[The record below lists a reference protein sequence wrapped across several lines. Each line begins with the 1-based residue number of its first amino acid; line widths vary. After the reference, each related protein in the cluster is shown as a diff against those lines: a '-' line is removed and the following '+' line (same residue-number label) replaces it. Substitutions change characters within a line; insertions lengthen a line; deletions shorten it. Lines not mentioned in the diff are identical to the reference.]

1 MVLNKTRNIVANL
14 CNFRLTRRSLILT
27 IADIEDHIPILT
39 CHGQTLIS
47 RHSVL
52 LQNGHI
58 HSLLLRATQAS
69 STITLQPQAFIP
81 FSNPTHC
88 QRVILQEYLYSYV
101 RISRAISHQEIPPY
115 FVFWSSTLLPPISHP
130 NNHSFIKKKRQP
142 YSLALLAAHLDHAL
156 PAPPVLLPPNDINMS
171 KPTQR

>member
-1 MVLNKTRNIVANL
+1 MYPARSGFSVVFRVKKPDDWMSFGDIPKCLQRAIPFFQCFSRASCLLYRPQQKMGNVLEGTVIKTRSMVLNKTRNIVANL

-58 HSLLLRATQAS
+58 HSSLLRATEAS

-88 QRVILQEYLYSYV
+88 QRVILQEYLY
-101 RISRAISHQEIPPY
+101 
-115 FVFWSSTLLPPISHP
+115 
-130 NNHSFIKKKRQP
+130 
-142 YSLALLAAHLDHAL
+142 
-156 PAPPVLLPPNDINMS
+156 
-171 KPTQR
+171 